1 MTATPDAT
9 ALAHL
14 LRRGEVTAVE
24 LVEAAIERIERLNP
38 ALNTVITRMDGQART
53 AAAAAGIVPMAYA
66 NDGGG
71 SIRIPASCCGL
82 FGLKPTRAHNPMG
95 PGYGDAGSGLAV
107 EHAVTRSDRESA
119 ALLDAT
125 SGPAPGDPY
134 YAPPKERP
142 YVEEVG
148 RDPGQLHI
156 AVSTRALTGAKTH
169 PECETAVEATAKLCK
184 DLGHIVEW
192 TEPRFDKTSYLDS
205 LCLLGYS

>member
-1 MTATPDAT
+1 LTATPDAT

-38 ALNTVITRMDGQART
+38 ALNTVITRMDGQAR
-53 AAAAAGIVPMAYA
+53 AAGAAAGIVSMAHA

-71 SIRIPASCCGL
+71 SIRTPASCCGL
-82 FGLKPTRAHNPMG
+82 FGLKPPRAHNPMG

-125 SGPAPGDPY
+125 SGPAPSDPY
-134 YAPPKERP
+134 YAPP
-142 YVEEVG
+142 
-148 RDPGQLHI
+148 
-156 AVSTRALTGAKTH
+156 
-169 PECETAVEATAKLCK
+169 
-184 DLGHIVEW
+184 
-192 TEPRFDKTSYLDS
+192 
-205 LCLLGYS
+205 